1 MESEPPSPLPSNPPS
16 ERHRVNGRR
25 EDHRRQPL
33 NSVRGAGPE
42 GMLLKHLTSTAPDS
56 NGPPNLIP
64 LNPIRHR
71 GYFKGGSAG
80 EDALGMHSDGSGGV
94 KVGF

>member
-1 MESEPPSPLPSNPPS
+1 
-16 ERHRVNGRR
+16 
-25 EDHRRQPL
+25 
-33 NSVRGAGPE
+33 
-42 GMLLKHLTSTAPDS
+42 MLLKHLTSTAPDS

-64 LNPIRHR
+64 LNPITHR

-94 KVGF
+94 KMGF

>member
-1 MESEPPSPLPSNPPS
+1 
-16 ERHRVNGRR
+16 
-25 EDHRRQPL
+25 
-33 NSVRGAGPE
+33 
-42 GMLLKHLTSTAPDS
+42 MLLKHLTSTAPDS

-64 LNPIRHR
+64 LNPITHH